1 MLLKIPNYKDIEV
14 KNLVLDFNGTLATSG
29 KVKESTKTL
38 LRNLSKKIDVY
49 VVTAD
54 TFGTV
59 RNELA
64 DVNVKYHIISKD
76 NGTND
81 KQDFVIN
88 LGSKNTVAIGN
99 GQNDKLMLKRAE
111 ISICIVGNEG
121 CFSET
126 LLASDIVINNIDN
139 ALNLLIEERKL
150 IATLR
155 K

>member
-59 RNELA
+59 KNELS

-81 KQDFVIN
+81 KQEFVIN
-88 LGSKNTVAIGN
+88 LGSQNTVAIGN
-99 GQNDKLMLKRAE
+99 GQNDKLMLEIAE
-111 ISICIVGNEG
+111 ISICIVGN
-121 CFSET
+121 
-126 LLASDIVINNIDN
+126 
-139 ALNLLIEERKL
+139 
-150 IATLR
+150 
-155 K
+155 